1 MTEECTLAFKK
12 IKKAVRDSNIW
23 QAAWQMRK
31 FLRQYTLTRHELK
44 WLNNNLMDWVK
55 QLENAVNNLQLV
67 ALRHAQ
73 EDFWQ
78 WLEDGNPFLAVE
90 RASYKKHYNNPEIA
104 HLQQSIS
111 SYCRAAGYIK
121 GIIKMNSSC
130 GVELSMVE
138 KRNEGIELEAMGACP
153 GVEASK
159 TLIAEDVDWEFIE
172 KHDTWEPLTQW
183 TIVPYVAGGHEEAG
197 VGSGKDDGH

>member
-1 MTEECTLAFKK
+1 
-12 IKKAVRDSNIW
+12 
-23 QAAWQMRK
+23 
-31 FLRQYTLTRHELK
+31 
-44 WLNNNLMDWVK
+44 MDWVK
-55 QLENAVNNLQLV
+55 QLENAVNNLPLV

-111 SYCRAAGYIK
+111 SYCRAAGGMK
-121 GIIKMNSSC
+121 GLNLRRW
-130 GVELSMVE
+130 ELAPVLRPL
-138 KRNEGIELEAMGACP
+138 KQ
-153 GVEASK
+153 
-159 TLIAEDVDWEFIE
+159 DVDWEFIE